1 MPHTLRT
8 VQMTI
13 GGVPTRI
20 VRADGEPGKVRF
32 LFLHGFSDS
41 ADCWQRVQKRLA
53 VAGHGSLA
61 VDQPSH
67 GHADPLH
74 PDRPVIEQFVSFATG
89 DQYPHQGDRAFVAGA
104 YQEIYA
110 QTDRDWSEY
119 SKIAIKLRTF
129 DPVIVVGNSLGGA
142 HALLLAQ
149 HHPELVHGVVPISPA
164 AFDHPGWFRILDN
177 ERFHAGAGN
186 PVSTVVSR
194 ALAGPAMRAVVF
206 GAPHRAPG
214 GFLRTWAQHWND
226 PTRRRALHELAARV
240 PQEYFHVEPIDLGA
254 IRVPVLALWGTRDRL
269 TLISSRERFERE
281 CVDLE
286 FVALPGVGH
295 LAQVEVP
302 GRTTKHLL
310 RFAERVVPSLETGR
324 PAAEPLAATA

>member
-20 VRADGEPGKVRF
+20 VQADGQPGKVRF

-53 VAGHGSLA
+53 AAGHGSLA

-74 PDRPVIEQFVSFATG
+74 PDRPVIEQFVSFAAAAA
-89 DQYPHQGDRAFVAGA
+89 RA
-104 YQEIYA
+104 
-110 QTDRDWSEY
+110 TDDGR
-119 SKIAIKLRTF
+119 
-129 DPVIVVGNSLGGA
+129 PVIVVGNSLGGA

-177 ERFHAGAGN
+177 QRFHASAGN

-214 GFLRTWAQHWND
+214 GFLKTWSQHWND

-240 PQEYFHVEPIDLGA
+240 PGEYFHVEPIELAA

-269 TLISSRERFERE
+269 TLITSRERFERE
-281 CVDLE
+281 CADLE

-310 RFAERVVPSLETGR
+310 RFAERVAPFHETGR
-324 PAAEPLAATA
+324 PVDEPLAATA

>member
-1 MPHTLRT
+1 VPDHTLRT
-8 VQMTI
+8 LQMTI
-13 GGVPTRI
+13 GGVPTRA
-20 VRADGEPGKVRF
+20 VRADGQPGQVRF

-53 VAGHGSLA
+53 AAGHGSLA

-67 GHADPLH
+67 GHADPLD
-74 PDRPVIEQFVSFATG
+74 PDLPVIEQFLSFAAAAA
-89 DQYPHQGDRAFVAGA
+89 RA
-104 YQEIYA
+104 
-110 QTDRDWSEY
+110 TDDGR
-119 SKIAIKLRTF
+119 
-129 DPVIVVGNSLGGA
+129 PVVVVGNSLGGA

-149 HHPELVHGVVPISPA
+149 RHPELVHGVAAISPA

-177 ERFHAGAGN
+177 QRFHAQAGN

-226 PTRRRALHELAARV
+226 PNRRRALHELAARV
-240 PQEYFHVEPIDLGA
+240 PQEYFHVEPVDLTA
-254 IRVPVLALWGTRDRL
+254 IQVPVLALWGTRDRL
-269 TLISSRERFERE
+269 TLISSRERFERD
-281 CVDLE
+281 CADLD

-310 RFAERVVPSLETGR
+310 RFAERVVAPQDVDEAETDQ
-324 PAAEPLAATA
+324 ALAASA